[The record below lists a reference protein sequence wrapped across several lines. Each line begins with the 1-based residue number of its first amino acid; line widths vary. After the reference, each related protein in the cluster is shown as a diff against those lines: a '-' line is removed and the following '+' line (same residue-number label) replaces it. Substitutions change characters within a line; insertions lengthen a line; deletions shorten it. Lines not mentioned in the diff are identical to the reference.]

1 MSITLVRDTEQFE
14 IGERIPV
21 LPLRDV
27 VVFPHMVIPLL
38 VGRAA
43 SLAAIEAAVAAE
55 NWVFL
60 VAQRNADVQDPAAA
74 DLFRVGVAGRVLQL
88 VRMSNGTTK
97 VLVEGVARV
106 RVTRYSPTDTYLRAT
121 IAGAPFTSQAGSADE
136 NAMSRRVLTLFEEYV
151 GLHRRLPAE
160 I

>member
-1 MSITLVRDTEQFE
+1 MRITLARDNDQFE
-14 IGERIPV
+14 ISERIPV

-43 SLAAIEAAVAAE
+43 SLAAIEAAVAEE

-60 VAQRNADVQDPAAA
+60 VAQRNAEVQDPAAA

-88 VRMSNGTTK
+88 VRMSNGTK
-97 VLVEGVARV
+97 IG
-106 RVTRYSPTDTYLRAT
+106 RAH
-121 IAGAPFTSQAGSADE
+121 
-136 NAMSRRVLTLFEEYV
+136 V
-151 GLHRRLPAE
+151 
-160 I
+160 